1 MPKKLKMKKP
11 RMIRIKGT
19 KEKKEKDPNKIKQ
32 SVKINISTSGGGSG
46 GATIPT
52 IPNPIYNSMQG
63 QKTGENVET
72 HNLLK
77 QLIKTQI
84 QATPIQTTPTINAIP
99 IFDDNYVPRIYE
111 RNLRDYNGE
120 TLLQKVNR
128 DNNIDNLEDTN
139 VNDREQEAQ
148 FVNADNDEDILS
160 YEQQKNELL
169 KGQQKEIN
177 KANENLN
184 IPISIPIQQ
193 DGPLVKEGRKKSN
206 LPVGV
211 YLSSNGG
218 RFVAKFRG
226 HHIGTYDT
234 PEDASYYYNKFKNE

>member
-84 QATPIQTTPTINAIP
+84 QATPIQTIPTTKAIP
-99 IFDDNYVPRIYE
+99 IFDDNYIPQIYE
-111 RNLRDYNGE
+111 RNLRDYKGE

-139 VNDREQEAQ
+139 VNNIEQEAQ
-148 FVNADNDEDILS
+148 FVNADNEEEIS
-160 YEQQKNELL
+160 IYETQKNELL

-184 IPISIPIQQ
+184 IPIPIQQ

-206 LPVGV
+206 LPIGV

-226 HHIGTYDT
+226 HHIGTYDS
-234 PEDASYYYNKFKNE
+234 PDEAAFHYDKFKNEN